1 MSRCTVNYANGRR
14 ASERNRARR
23 RVMTYPAP
31 ERNKDPILEVL
42 RRVLP
47 PQGTVLEVASGTG
60 QHVIHFASA
69 LTHLRWQPSDPEA
82 AHRDSIRARM
92 LAAALPNVV
101 APLALDVCHRPWTVD
116 APQAILCINMI
127 HIAPWPAGLALLE
140 ESARLLPP
148 GGLLYLYGPFRRLGV
163 PTAASNEA
171 FDEDLRRR
179 NPEWGLRNLEE
190 IQQHASACGLEL
202 GEVVQMPANN
212 LSLVFQRR

>member
-1 MSRCTVNYANGRR
+1 ML
-14 ASERNRARR
+14 
-23 RVMTYPAP
+23 TYPAP
-31 ERNKDPILEVL
+31 ERNKDPILDVL

-47 PQGTVLEVASGTG
+47 AQGSVLEVASGTG
-60 QHVIHFASA
+60 QHIIHFASA
-69 LTHLRWQPSDPEA
+69 LPHLRWQPSDPEA
-82 AHRDSIRARM
+82 AHRESIQARTH
-92 LAAALPNVV
+92 AASLPNV
-101 APLALDVCHRPWTVD
+101 APPLALDVGDRPWPVD
-116 APQAILCINMI
+116 GPQAVVCINMI

-140 ESARLLPP
+140 ESARLLSP

-190 IQQHASACGLEL
+190 VQQHASACGLEL

-212 LSLVFQRR
+212 LSLVFRRR